1 MKILI
6 LGSRGFIGRNLKNIL
21 SNNAELFCPSSKE
34 LDLRDRNKV
43 NNFFKN
49 HFFDFVINCSI
60 YGGRRTKK
68 DNPYTLYFNLQM
80 FFNILNN
87 KQYFNKLINFGSGAE
102 FDRSFSID
110 PMRNNVLKSLPEDFY
125 GMSKNIIA
133 RIAYNDSN
141 IYNFRLFGVFGID
154 EEDDRFIKSC
164 IYNSL
169 NNIDILINDNR
180 LFDFF
185 YIYDLTKIIES
196 LIFEKSIHFPN
207 ELDLVYGNKILL
219 SQIADFIVL
228 STKSKVKISTS
239 LNEGKPYCGTY
250 NSFLNNFNLTGLQ
263 GGIIEIIQNYK

>member
-6 LGSRGFIGRNLKNIL
+6 LGSRGFIGRNLKKNL
-21 SNNAELFCPSSKE
+21 SNKAELLCPSSDE
-34 LDLRDRNKV
+34 LDLRDRDKV

-49 HFFDFVINCSI
+49 HFFDFVINCSV

-68 DNPYTLYFNLQM
+68 EDSNTLYFNMQM

-87 KQYFNKLINFGSGAE
+87 KQYFKKLINFGSGAE
-102 FDRSFSID
+102 FDRSYSINSKH
-110 PMRNNVLKSLPEDFY
+110 NNVFKSFPEDFY

-133 RIAYNDSN
+133 RIAHHDSR

-164 IYNSL
+164 IYNST
-169 NNIDILINDNR
+169 NNKNILINDNR

-185 YIYDLTKIIES
+185 YINDLTKIIEF

-207 ELDLVYGNKILL
+207 ELDLVYRNKILL
-219 SQIADFIVL
+219 SQVADFIVL

-239 LNEGKPYCGTY
+239 LNEGKSYCGTY
-250 NSFLNNFNLTGLQ
+250 NSFLNNFNLTGLK
-263 GGIIEIIQNYK
+263 GGILEIIQNYK